1 MAEEEGRDVALVADP
16 ASRAL
21 AAEAGIAAFASVA
34 DAAVEGAV
42 PMAAEIPRRASIR
55 VMRDPVDAAPP
66 TVAPHS
72 MPGDETQ
79 AVVLP
84 AAEPASTPS
93 RRFKG
98 GGRAWRGS
106 RRVTLLIAAVVVIA
120 LAALAAVLPSASVA
134 IAPAIAGDRPPNV
147 HG

>member
-1 MAEEEGRDVALVADP
+1 MAP
-16 ASRAL
+16 
-21 AAEAGIAAFASVA
+21 
-34 DAAVEGAV
+34 
-42 PMAAEIPRRASIR
+42 EIPRRASIR

-120 LAALAAVLPSASVA
+120 LAALAAVLPSASVD
-134 IAPAIAGDRPPNV
+134 DRPGHREAIGPRTYTIEPDV
-147 HG
+147 HGPDQVTLEATRSGTRERGPRGAGSGHR